1 MASGSGSRPISGGAP
16 LPAPLSDGDGK
27 RETLP
32 ETPWY
37 DLPIQNVA
45 SGGFTPPFV
54 PEGDCHG
61 TVNLAKIWGNSIC
74 VGVDSQATNL
84 RTKEVVNYDS
94 LKFYRVTDN
103 IYMTAA
109 SSAATFHTILE
120 TLSTMVKTFPHS
132 DRTVYEIAY
141 HFSKYLVPPGH
152 LPAQSLVMGWDNTS
166 VLPHMYC
173 ATTSDDRIIDDHT
186 FAIGSG
192 ANDIPIDHLNHL
204 RDHPYEQLGHVV
216 HDTMSL
222 LTHAAMLD
230 PHCGGVVL
238 GRILKKDTPPKVCYK
253 NYYGP

>member
-1 MASGSGSRPISGGAP
+1 MASGSGSRPISGGPP

-74 VGVDSQATNL
+74 VAG
-84 RTKEVVNYDS
+84 
-94 LKFYRVTDN
+94 
-103 IYMTAA
+103 
-109 SSAATFHTILE
+109 SAATFHTILE